1 MEFWLPALLLT
12 GLSALALLYGAR
24 RSATVPASGNDAK
37 LAIYK
42 DQLSEIDRDM
52 AAGLLPASEAEAQK
66 TEVAR
71 RMLATARQQGG
82 AAAPEPSRN
91 LIIFLALLV
100 PLLAVPAYLQLG
112 KPTMRDLPRNMRMA
126 NAEAQQDLP
135 AMIAKVEE
143 HLWNKPNDASG
154 WQILIPNYMSME
166 RYADAANAMVQV
178 MRLKGPDATL
188 YANFAE
194 AMTLSNK
201 GLMGPEAVSAVDE
214 ALKLDAKLPKARYY
228 KALGIAQSGK
238 KDEALTAYKTLLA
251 ESAPD
256 APWRPM
262 VSEEITRL
270 ETSGVAPQISTE
282 QMANAEG
289 MTDEDRNEMIR
300 GMVDG
305 LEEKLQQN
313 ANDLE
318 GWLRIIRARTVLN
331 EPEKAKA
338 AFATATTTFKQDA
351 KAMAMLNR
359 LAEELKL
366 K

>member
-24 RSATVPASGNDAK
+24 RSAALPASGNDAK

-42 DQLSEIDRDM
+42 DQLSEIDRDL

-71 RMLATARQQGG
+71 RMLATARQDGG
-82 AAAPEPSRN
+82 AVAPEPSRHLRL
-91 LIIFLALLV
+91 LIALLV
-100 PLLAVPAYLQLG
+100 PLLAIPAYLQLG
-112 KPTMRDLPRNMRMA
+112 EPMMRDVPRDVRMA
-126 NAEAQQDLP
+126 NAQSNQDLP
-135 AMIAKVEE
+135 AMIAQVEE

-201 GLMGPEAVSAVDE
+201 GLMGPEAVSAIEE
-214 ALKLDAKLPKARYY
+214 ALKLDGKSPKARYY
-228 KALGIAQSGK
+228 KAMAIAQSGK
-238 KDEALTAYKTLLA
+238 KDEALLAYKTLLA

-256 APWRPM
+256 APWRQM
-262 VSEEITRL
+262 VAQEITRL
-270 ETSGVAPQISTE
+270 EASGTAPQISTE

-289 MTDEDRNEMIR
+289 MTDSDRNEMIR

-305 LEEKLQQN
+305 LEEKLNDN

-331 EPEKAKA
+331 EPDKAKA
-338 AFATATTTFKQDA
+338 AFEIATTTFKQDE
-351 KAMAMLNR
+351 KAMAMLNS

>member
-12 GLSALALLYGAR
+12 GLSALALLFGAR
-24 RSATVPASGNDAK
+24 GSSALSTSSNDAK
-37 LAIYK
+37 LAIYR
-42 DQLSEIDRDM
+42 DQLNEIDRDM
-52 AAGLLPASEAEAQK
+52 AAGLLPHSEAEAQK
-66 TEVAR
+66 TEVSR
-71 RMLATARQQGG
+71 RMLATARQDSGVV
-82 AAAPEPSRN
+82 APEPSRN
-91 LIIFLALLV
+91 LRLLLALAV
-100 PLLAVPAYLQLG
+100 SLLAVPAYLQLG
-112 KPTMRDLPRNMRMA
+112 KPMMRDVPRDIRLA
-126 NAEAQQDLP
+126 NAQANQDLP
-135 AMIAKVEE
+135 AMIAQVEE

-178 MRLKGPDATL
+178 LRLKGPDASL

-201 GLMGPEAVSAVDE
+201 GLMGPEAVSAIEE
-214 ALKLDAKLPKARYY
+214 ALKLDGKLPKARYY
-228 KALGIAQSGK
+228 KALSIAQSGK
-238 KDEALTAYKTLLA
+238 KDEALAAYKTLLA

-282 QMANAEG
+282 QMASAEG
-289 MTDEDRNEMIR
+289 MTDADRNEMIR

-338 AFATATTTFKQDA
+338 ALAIATTTFKQDE
-351 KAMAMLNR
+351 KAMAMLNS